1 MRLGQQRAGQ
11 SAAPVSEGLLDLV
24 VAGAHGGAG
33 TTTIATLVGGAWDM
47 GPIVDVDPAYP
58 GVRAHGRPLIV
69 VCRNTVP
76 AARYAT
82 RAVTALHAAGEPVT
96 VLVVVGDGAGREPQ
110 DATARFALLEGR
122 LGGTV
127 RMPFVPALRLVD
139 DPAQVALPASALR
152 ALEQIRDLVGA
163 RLTDGTPPRSRTVP
177 DRPQRTP
184 TA

>member
-1 MRLGQQRAGQ
+1 
-11 SAAPVSEGLLDLV
+11 LLDIV

-33 TTTIATLVGGAWDM
+33 TSTLAALLYAAWDM

-69 VCRNTVP
+69 VCRNTV
-76 AARYAT
+76 AASRHAT
-82 RAVTALHAAGEPVT
+82 QAVTALHAAGEPVT
-96 VLVVVGDGAGREPQ
+96 VLVIASDGAGREPQ

-139 DPAQVALPASALR
+139 DPVQVALPAKALR
-152 ALEQIRDLVGA
+152 ALEEIRDLVKAHAGYQDTT
-163 RLTDGTPPRSRTVP
+163 LQEDTCRS
-177 DRPQRTP
+177 
-184 TA
+184 